1 MPKKPLGIMGLHE
14 VLGREYG
21 IEEPYRGPCK
31 NDSLLSPGL
40 HYRSPVVSHIKT
52 PSLLTHLLYSWILV
66 DSLWY
71 TKHSTGLSRPY
82 LIQRHPT
89 HLKNVFLGYK
99 EYI

>member
-1 MPKKPLGIMGLHE
+1 MGLHE

-31 NDSLLSPGL
+31 NDSLLS
-40 HYRSPVVSHIKT
+40 
-52 PSLLTHLLYSWILV
+52 HLLYSWILV